1 MRQGVN
7 KVALR
12 LFEHNEK
19 AYHAAVRMMNQY
31 GKAAIV
37 HPTGTGK
44 SYIAFKLI
52 EDNPE
57 KVVIWLS
64 PSEYIFKTQLESLKR
79 NDPDFP
85 LANVHFYTYAK
96 LMCCTQAQLD
106 EIAAQKPAYIILDEF
121 HRAGAECW
129 GESTVA
135 LLKLCP
141 DAKLLGLTATN
152 IRYLDNNRDMAE
164 ELFGGHIA
172 SEMTLGEAIVRG
184 ILPAPKYVTTVYQ
197 YQKELARYQTRINNL
212 RSSGIQDVNQKYLD
226 ALRRTLEKAD
236 GLDKVFAHHITNKS
250 GKYIVFCANKEQMDE
265 MISHVPEWFA
275 GVNPDVAVYEAYS
288 DDPGTDQAFADF
300 KADQSK
306 RLKLLFCIDMLNEG
320 VHVDG
325 ISGVILFRP
334 TISPIIYKQQIG
346 RALTAGDSKTP
357 LILDVVN
364 NFEGLSSISGIQSEL
379 NEAVHRLFANGE
391 GSKIVTEH
399 FEVIEQVQDCR
410 VLFERLQASLSSTW
424 DHYFS
429 EASIYY
435 AEHRNLRVPVDY
447 ATSAGLH
454 LGTWVQLQRLIRNR
468 KRMGSLTEAQIRRL
482 DNIGMIWDD
491 RAEFAW
497 KRGLEHAKA
506 YFEEQ
511 GNLLVPAKYKAKDDF
526 ALGHWIL
533 TKRKDRSN
541 GRMTEEEIRQLDA
554 LGMAWNAVS
563 AKWERGY
570 AEATAYY
577 EQYADL
583 EVPTKYITESG
594 LKLGV
599 WISYQ
604 KDAYQKGLLSTEQIR
619 RLEQIGMNWGERNY
633 HRWMEQYHA
642 AERYYQVH
650 GDLDV
655 PANYVTEDGIKLG
668 KWIATLRH
676 ARKKQTDVRTKLT
689 PERIAMLDT
698 IGMQWVKPTAKAKT
712 VRLSREEQ
720 WEARLEC
727 VKAYQK
733 KYGDL
738 NIPAK
743 YKTDEGFWLGR
754 WWYLQK
760 KLLRDEP
767 GKLKPEQVEK
777 LKEVLIG
784 GAGKVVLP
792 ESA

>member
-1 MRQGVN
+1 M
-7 KVALR
+7 
-12 LFEHNEK
+12 
-19 AYHAAVRMMNQY
+19 
-31 GKAAIV
+31 
-37 HPTGTGK
+37 
-44 SYIAFKLI
+44 
-52 EDNPE
+52 
-57 KVVIWLS
+57 
-64 PSEYIFKTQLESLKR
+64 
-79 NDPDFP
+79 
-85 LANVHFYTYAK
+85 
-96 LMCCTQAQLD
+96 
-106 EIAAQKPAYIILDEF
+106 
-121 HRAGAECW
+121 
-129 GESTVA
+129 
-135 LLKLCP
+135 
-141 DAKLLGLTATN
+141 
-152 IRYLDNNRDMAE
+152 
-164 ELFGGHIA
+164 
-172 SEMTLGEAIVRG
+172 
-184 ILPAPKYVTTVYQ
+184 
-197 YQKELARYQTRINNL
+197 
-212 RSSGIQDVNQKYLD
+212 
-226 ALRRTLEKAD
+226 
-236 GLDKVFAHHITNKS
+236 
-250 GKYIVFCANKEQMDE
+250 
-265 MISHVPEWFA
+265 
-275 GVNPDVAVYEAYS
+275 
-288 DDPGTDQAFADF
+288 
-300 KADQSK
+300 
-306 RLKLLFCIDMLNEG
+306 
-320 VHVDG
+320 
-325 ISGVILFRP
+325 
-334 TISPIIYKQQIG
+334 
-346 RALTAGDSKTP
+346 
-357 LILDVVN
+357 
-364 NFEGLSSISGIQSEL
+364 
-379 NEAVHRLFANGE
+379 
-391 GSKIVTEH
+391 
-399 FEVIEQVQDCR
+399 
-410 VLFERLQASLSSTW
+410 
-424 DHYFS
+424 
-429 EASIYY
+429 
-435 AEHRNLRVPVDY
+435 RVPVDY

-454 LGTWVQLQRLIRNR
+454 LGTWVQLQRLIRNG

-570 AEATAYY
+570 AEAAAYY

-633 HRWMEQYHA
+633 RRWMEQYHA

-760 KLLRDEP
+760 KLLREEP

>member
-1 MRQGVN
+1 M
-7 KVALR
+7 
-12 LFEHNEK
+12 E
-19 AYHAAVRMMNQY
+19 
-31 GKAAIV
+31 
-37 HPTGTGK
+37 
-44 SYIAFKLI
+44 
-52 EDNPE
+52 
-57 KVVIWLS
+57 
-64 PSEYIFKTQLESLKR
+64 
-79 NDPDFP
+79 
-85 LANVHFYTYAK
+85 
-96 LMCCTQAQLD
+96 
-106 EIAAQKPAYIILDEF
+106 
-121 HRAGAECW
+121 
-129 GESTVA
+129 
-135 LLKLCP
+135 
-141 DAKLLGLTATN
+141 
-152 IRYLDNNRDMAE
+152 
-164 ELFGGHIA
+164 
-172 SEMTLGEAIVRG
+172 
-184 ILPAPKYVTTVYQ
+184 
-197 YQKELARYQTRINNL
+197 
-212 RSSGIQDVNQKYLD
+212 
-226 ALRRTLEKAD
+226 
-236 GLDKVFAHHITNKS
+236 
-250 GKYIVFCANKEQMDE
+250 
-265 MISHVPEWFA
+265 
-275 GVNPDVAVYEAYS
+275 
-288 DDPGTDQAFADF
+288 
-300 KADQSK
+300 
-306 RLKLLFCIDMLNEG
+306 
-320 VHVDG
+320 G

-399 FEVIEQVQDCR
+399 FGVVEQVQDCR

-454 LGTWVQLQRLIRNR
+454 LGTWVQLQRLIRNG

-526 ALGHWIL
+526 ALGHWIM

-570 AEATAYY
+570 AEAAAYY
-577 EQYADL
+577 EQHADL

-633 HRWMEQYHA
+633 RRWMEQYHA
-642 AERYYQVH
+642 AERYYHEH
-650 GDLDV
+650 GNLDV
-655 PANYVTEDGIKLG
+655 PTGYVTEEGIQLG
-668 KWIATLRH
+668 RWMTTLRH
-676 ARKKQTDVRTKLT
+676 ARRENSDVRTKLT
-689 PERIAMLDT
+689 PERIAMLDA
-698 IGMQWVKPTAKAKT
+698 IGMLWEKPTAKVKT
-712 VRLSREEQ
+712 GRLSREEQ
-720 WEARLEC
+720 WEARLKC
-727 VKAYQK
+727 VKVYQK
-733 KYGDL
+733 VHGTLD
-738 NIPAK
+738 IPAK
-743 YKTDEGFWLGR
+743 YKTEDGFWLGR

-777 LKEVLIG
+777 LKEVLEG
-784 GAGKVVLP
+784 ERKKALP